1 MSGVEKN
8 IRPVS
13 LRAFVGELFSAGGM
27 RPGEADW
34 FAESIV
40 QANLWGIDSHG
51 VIRVPTYFSRVLSGA
66 INRRPSIRTYRKAP
80 ALTLPPLPGGPP
92 WNRRLRTPGPTAS
105 EYAA

>member
-8 IRPVS
+8 IRPDS

-51 VIRVPTYFSRVLSGA
+51 VIRVPT
-66 INRRPSIRTYRKAP
+66 
-80 ALTLPPLPGGPP
+80 
-92 WNRRLRTPGPTAS
+92 
-105 EYAA
+105 